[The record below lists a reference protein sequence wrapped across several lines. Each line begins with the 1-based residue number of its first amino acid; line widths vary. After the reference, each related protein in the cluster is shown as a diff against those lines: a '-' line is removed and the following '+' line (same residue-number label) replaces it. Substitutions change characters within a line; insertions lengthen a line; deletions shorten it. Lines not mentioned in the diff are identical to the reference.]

1 MFLEFTLIEAS
12 YRQRFLSEAIV
23 FRDSQL
29 RDLKEEGKVLEG
41 LKTVIQLFLAVIY
54 QLYDLIALLFDYS
67 TDEISEVFVK
77 FGA

>member
-12 YRQRFLSEAIV
+12 YRQRLLSEAIV

-54 QLYDLIALLFDYS
+54 QLYDLIALLFDYT